1 MRNEHSMISSS
12 TSPPLKKKRVDSTL
26 ISSLNDSIELMD
38 TDSNVDQEETLSKMM
53 DEKVI
58 AKQRK
63 NDDEV
68 EAFLQKKIEIKLKEE
83 ESIKERK
90 RQQAKSKKQ
99 KNKSTQKQ
107 NKNRIPNIKNI
118 PEDYKNLFNDDDIIY
133 VVPGDGACGPNSA
146 AAHLFGD
153 EVFGPN

>member
-1 MRNEHSMISSS
+1 
-12 TSPPLKKKRVDSTL
+12 
-26 ISSLNDSIELMD
+26 
-38 TDSNVDQEETLSKMM
+38 MM

-90 RQQAKSKKQ
+90 RQQAKLKKQ
-99 KNKSTQKQ
+99 KNRSTQKQ

-118 PEDYKNLFNDDDIIY
+118 PEDCKNLFNDDDVIY

-153 EVFGPN
+153 EVFGPKLRKQMNSFFL